1 MIPIL
6 YEKDEKTF
14 TSNGVCRLPDV
25 IECVVTEERNGI
37 FECDFSYPVDGI
49 NFDLIQLG
57 RIIACTHDSTGIIQP
72 FDIVSCEKPIDGIVT
87 FHAVHISYRQS
98 FITVSSGNTNIN
110 SLSEAFAMLAT
121 SEPANDFA
129 YETDRT
135 VTAYMAA
142 ADGEPRSVRQF
153 LGGVEGSI
161 LDTYGG
167 EYKWDKFKVILDAQ
181 RGVYRDTI
189 IRYGVNL
196 LEYDEEIDYSET
208 YNTVIPFWRGD
219 DGKGNDLII
228 KGVVVTNLNSTTFD
242 GRERCIPLDLSDKFE
257 DKPTITQIGNLA
269 GDLLANSKPWNP
281 KTSISIKFVDFR
293 DIEEYKDIAPLMQC
307 NLCDWVTVS
316 FPKYNQAG
324 QYKIVKTVY
333 NVLLDR
339 YDELELGSLQ
349 TTLSE
354 ALGVSDNLTSSYS
367 IGVQNLSPTYTR
379 TSGTPQAGVTVTGQR
394 WGQVVELS
402 FAFQRYSAS
411 AGTDM
416 AVGSLSGVPAP
427 ISSHVRGVS
436 YNGST
441 IGILDFIPSK
451 DLSVRVNAAVTT
463 STTSYFHFTIV
474 YITNE

>member
-6 YEKDEKTF
+6 YESSETAF
-14 TSNGVCRLPDV
+14 NSTGLARLPDML
-25 IECVVTEERNGI
+25 ECVVTEERNNM

-57 RIIACTHDSTGIIQP
+57 RIIACTHDSTGSVQP

-98 FITVSSGNTNIN
+98 FIVTSGTNIN
-110 SLSEAFAMLAT
+110 SLADAFTMLGNSVPT
-121 SEPANDFA
+121 NPFTYS
-129 YETDRT
+129 TDRT
-135 VTAYMAA
+135 ITAYMAS

-167 EYKWDKFKVILDAQ
+167 EYRWDKFNVIFNAQ
-181 RGVYRDTI
+181 RGVYRDLQ

-196 LEYDEEIDYSET
+196 LDYTEEVDYSES
-208 YNTVIPFWRGD
+208 YNGVVPFWRGD
-219 DGKGNDLII
+219 DGQGNDLII
-228 KGVVVTNLNSTTFD
+228 KGTAIVSLKAERYN
-242 GRERCIPLDLSDKFE
+242 GRDQYIPLDVSDKFE
-257 DKPTITQIGNLA
+257 DKPTITQVGQMGGSIL
-269 GDLLANSKPWNP
+269 NSAKPWNP
-281 KTSISIKFVDFR
+281 QTSISVKFVDFR
-293 DIEEYKDIAPLMQC
+293 DMEEYADIAPLMQC
-307 NLCDWVTVS
+307 NLCDWVTVN

-379 TSGTPQAGVTVTGQR
+379 TSGTPQTGVTVTGQR

-427 ISSHVRGVS
+427 VSNHVRGVG

-441 IGILDFIPSK
+441 IGVLDFIPSK

-463 STTSYFHFTIV
+463 STTSYFHFSIV
-474 YITNE
+474 YLTNE